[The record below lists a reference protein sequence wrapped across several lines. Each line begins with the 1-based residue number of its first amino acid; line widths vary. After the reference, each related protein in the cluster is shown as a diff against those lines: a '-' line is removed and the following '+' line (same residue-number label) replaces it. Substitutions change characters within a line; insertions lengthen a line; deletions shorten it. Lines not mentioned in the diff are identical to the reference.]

1 MNRLK
6 DTVLK
11 PVGDQFDRLTEL
23 ILRQLSITRQ
33 LLAGNSSAELR
44 DELNRNESAIDG
56 LEVSIRDEGVNVIV
70 LHAPRASNLRI
81 IMACYDTT
89 SNLERIGDLIHNVYE
104 FTGGT
109 AVSTGLYRRKS
120 DGLLK
125 MFDLAADMVK
135 NVIFAMN
142 CSDERLAREV
152 IRSDD
157 RVDEWWRRIS
167 GELKSTGTQR
177 TLTAEEME
185 GMLSV
190 FGIANNLERIGDQAT
205 NIAEAVIFVTEGKDI
220 KHTDKNLL

>member
-56 LEVSIRDEGVNVIV
+56 LEVSIRDEVVNVIV

-157 RVDEWWRRIS
+157 RGDEWWRRIS

>member
-44 DELNRNESAIDG
+44 DELNHNESAIDG
-56 LEVSIRDEGVNVIV
+56 LEVSIRDEVVNVIV

>member
-56 LEVSIRDEGVNVIV
+56 LEVSIRDEVVNVIV

-109 AVSTGLYRRKS
+109 AVSTGLYRRKR

>member
-56 LEVSIRDEGVNVIV
+56 LEVSIRDEVVNVIV

-142 CSDERLAREV
+142 CSDERLARKV

>member
-56 LEVSIRDEGVNVIV
+56 LEVSIRDEVVNVIV

-190 FGIANNLERIGDQAT
+190 FGIANHLERIGDQAT

>member
-44 DELNRNESAIDG
+44 DELNLNESAIDG
-56 LEVSIRDEGVNVIV
+56 LEVSIRDEVVNVIV

>member
-44 DELNRNESAIDG
+44 DELNRNESAIDC
-56 LEVSIRDEGVNVIV
+56 LEFSIRDEVVNVIV

-185 GMLSV
+185 GILSV

>member
-56 LEVSIRDEGVNVIV
+56 LEVSIRDEVVNVIV

-109 AVSTGLYRRKS
+109 AVS

>member
-56 LEVSIRDEGVNVIV
+56 LEVSIRDEVVNVIV

-190 FGIANNLERIGDQAT
+190 FGIANNHERIGDEAT
-205 NIAEAVIFVTEGKDI
+205 NIAGAVIFVTEGKDI

>member
-56 LEVSIRDEGVNVIV
+56 LEVSIRDEVDNVIV

>member
-56 LEVSIRDEGVNVIV
+56 LEVSIRDEVVNVIV

-125 MFDLAADMVK
+125 MFDLAAAMVK

>member
-56 LEVSIRDEGVNVIV
+56 LEVSIRDEVVNVIV

-167 GELKSTGTQR
+167 GELKSTGAHQTI
-177 TLTAEEME
+177 TAEEME

>member
-56 LEVSIRDEGVNVIV
+56 LEVSIRDEVVNVIV

-89 SNLERIGDLIHNVYE
+89 SNLERIGDLIHNIYE

-109 AVSTGLYRRKS
+109 AVSTGLYRRKAT
-120 DGLLK
+120 D
-125 MFDLAADMVK
+125 
-135 NVIFAMN
+135 
-142 CSDERLAREV
+142 CSKC
-152 IRSDD
+152 ST
-157 RVDEWWRRIS
+157 WRRIW
-167 GELKSTGTQR
+167 
-177 TLTAEEME
+177 
-185 GMLSV
+185 
-190 FGIANNLERIGDQAT
+190 
-205 NIAEAVIFVTEGKDI
+205 
-220 KHTDKNLL
+220 

>member
-56 LEVSIRDEGVNVIV
+56 LEVSIRDEVVNVIV

-109 AVSTGLYRRKS
+109 AVITGLYRRKS

-185 GMLSV
+185 GMLSI

>member
-56 LEVSIRDEGVNVIV
+56 LEVSIRDEVVNVIV

-157 RVDEWWRRIS
+157 RVDEWWRQIS

>member
-56 LEVSIRDEGVNVIV
+56 LEVSIRDEVVNVIV

-120 DGLLK
+120 DALLK

-152 IRSDD
+152 IRSDA

>member
-44 DELNRNESAIDG
+44 DELNRNES
-56 LEVSIRDEGVNVIV
+56 VIV

-185 GMLSV
+185 GMLSI

>member
-44 DELNRNESAIDG
+44 DE
-56 LEVSIRDEGVNVIV
+56 SIRDEVVNVIV
-70 LHAPRASNLRI
+70 LHTPRASNLRI

>member
-44 DELNRNESAIDG
+44 DELNRTESAIDG
-56 LEVSIRDEGVNVIV
+56 LEVSIRDEVVNVIV

>member
-56 LEVSIRDEGVNVIV
+56 LEVSIRDEVVNVIV

-152 IRSDD
+152 IRRDD

-185 GMLSV
+185 GMLSI

>member
-56 LEVSIRDEGVNVIV
+56 LEVSIRDEVVNVIV

-190 FGIANNLERIGDQAT
+190 FGIANNLECIGDQAT

>member
-1 MNRLK
+1 
-6 DTVLK
+6 
-11 PVGDQFDRLTEL
+11 
-23 ILRQLSITRQ
+23 
-33 LLAGNSSAELR
+33 
-44 DELNRNESAIDG
+44 
-56 LEVSIRDEGVNVIV
+56 
-70 LHAPRASNLRI
+70 
-81 IMACYDTT
+81 
-89 SNLERIGDLIHNVYE
+89 
-104 FTGGT
+104 
-109 AVSTGLYRRKS
+109 
-120 DGLLK
+120 

>member
-56 LEVSIRDEGVNVIV
+56 LEVSIRDEVVNVIV

-104 FTGGT
+104 FTGGP

-185 GMLSV
+185 GILSV

>member
-56 LEVSIRDEGVNVIV
+56 LEVSIRDEVVNVIV

-109 AVSTGLYRRKS
+109 AVSTGLYRRKI

>member
-56 LEVSIRDEGVNVIV
+56 LEVSIRDEVVNVIV

-89 SNLERIGDLIHNVYE
+89 SHN
-104 FTGGT
+104 
-109 AVSTGLYRRKS
+109 SPYR
-120 DGLLK
+120 
-125 MFDLAADMVK
+125 F
-135 NVIFAMN
+135 F
-142 CSDERLAREV
+142 RL
-152 IRSDD
+152 
-157 RVDEWWRRIS
+157 
-167 GELKSTGTQR
+167 
-177 TLTAEEME
+177 
-185 GMLSV
+185 LSV
-190 FGIANNLERIGDQAT
+190 LHEYLPAPLLHNNR
-205 NIAEAVIFVTEGKDI
+205 
-220 KHTDKNLL
+220 H

>member
-56 LEVSIRDEGVNVIV
+56 LEVSIRDEVVNVIV

-152 IRSDD
+152 IRIDD

-185 GMLSV
+185 GILSV

>member
-56 LEVSIRDEGVNVIV
+56 LEVSIRDEVVNVIV

-89 SNLERIGDLIHNVYE
+89 SNLERIGDHASDIAEIIPHLVTVRKE
-104 FTGGT
+104 GDP
-109 AVSTGLYRRKS
+109 AVSQAI
-120 DGLLK
+120 K
-125 MFDLAADMVK
+125 MGQKAHKMILDALNALTSEDEQAALRVIAADDEVDYDFNAIKHTLAQEIAADPGKVDAALDLLMVIK
-135 NVIFAMN
+135 Y
-142 CSDERLAREV
+142 
-152 IRSDD
+152 
-157 RVDEWWRRIS
+157 
-167 GELKSTGTQR
+167 
-177 TLTAEEME
+177 
-185 GMLSV
+185 
-190 FGIANNLERIGDQAT
+190 LERIGDHAV
-205 NIAEAVIFVTEGKDI
+205 NLAEWVEFVRSGRYHNE
-220 KHTDKNLL
+220 NMF

>member
-56 LEVSIRDEGVNVIV
+56 LEVSIRDEVVNVIV
-70 LHAPRASNLRI
+70 LHAPRASNLR
-81 IMACYDTT
+81 
-89 SNLERIGDLIHNVYE
+89 RIGDLIHNVYE

>member
-56 LEVSIRDEGVNVIV
+56 LEVSIRDEVVNVIV

-167 GELKSTGTQR
+167 GELKRTGTQR

>member
-56 LEVSIRDEGVNVIV
+56 LEVSIRDEVVNVIV

-157 RVDEWWRRIS
+157 EWWRRIS

>member
-56 LEVSIRDEGVNVIV
+56 LEVSIRDEVVTVIV

-185 GMLSV
+185 GMLSI

>member
-56 LEVSIRDEGVNVIV
+56 LEVSIRDEVVNVIV

-205 NIAEAVIFVTEGKDI
+205 NIAEAVILVTEGKDI

>member
-56 LEVSIRDEGVNVIV
+56 LEVSIRDEVVNVIV

-120 DGLLK
+120 GLLK

>member
-56 LEVSIRDEGVNVIV
+56 LEVSIRDEVVNVIV

-125 MFDLAADMVK
+125 MFDLAAGMVK

>member
-56 LEVSIRDEGVNVIV
+56 LEVSIRDEVVNVIV

-185 GMLSV
+185 GMLSI

-205 NIAEAVIFVTEGKDI
+205 NIAEAVIFVTGGKDI